1 MGGLCE
7 ARTRHLAEPPRTGL
21 KSMRFPSNERATG
34 IGPICQKLENTLQLF
49 SQCMTVATM
58 GGPLRGRGVWVL
70 NGSLVVAAALILTV
84 GTQTGT
90 AHALEVSFLTAR
102 VVCVCV
108 CDCVCDCVCV

>member
-1 MGGLCE
+1 MNG
-7 ARTRHLAEPPRTGL
+7 
-21 KSMRFPSNERATG
+21 TG

-84 GTQTGT
+84 VGTQTGT

-102 VVCVCV
+102 VVCASVCV
-108 CDCVCDCVCV
+108 CVCVCV